1 VKTRFEWDREKARI
15 NLRKHR
21 VSFEL
26 ATRVFAD
33 PLRLTDLDQIVEG
46 EIRWKTIG
54 IVEYVTVLVVVHGF
68 RDSSDEEAIRII
80 SARRA
85 TRWER
90 RRYEE
95 EEIG

>member
-1 VKTRFEWDREKARI
+1 MKIRFEWDPEKARI

-33 PLRLTDLDQIVEG
+33 SLRLTDLDQIVEG
-46 EIRWKTIG
+46 EIRWKASG
-54 IVEYVTVLVVVHGF
+54 SVEHSRVLVVVHTF
-68 RDSSDEEAIRII
+68 RDSNDEEVIRLI

-90 RRYEE
+90 KRYEE
-95 EEIG
+95 KETS

>member
-1 VKTRFEWDREKARI
+1 VKTRFEWDPEKARI

-46 EIRWKTIG
+46 EIRWKAIG
-54 IVEYVTVLVVVHGF
+54 SVEHITVLVVVHTF
-68 RDSSDEEAIRII
+68 PDPNDEEAIRII

-95 EEIG
+95 ETG